1 MTKISCAVI
10 VLAFLAA
17 IPVKAEF
24 QQVDLTIFG
33 MD

>member
-1 MTKISCAVI
+1 MGRRLLLPMAV
-10 VLAFLAA
+10 LLAA
-17 IPVKAEF
+17 PTVRGEF